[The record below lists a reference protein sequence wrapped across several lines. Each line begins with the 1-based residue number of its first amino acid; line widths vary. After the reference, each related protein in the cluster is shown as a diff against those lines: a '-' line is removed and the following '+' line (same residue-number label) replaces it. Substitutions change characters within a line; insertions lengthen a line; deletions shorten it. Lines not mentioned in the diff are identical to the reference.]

1 MRQDIKIFTSL
12 SFLDFITFHKKDS
25 FHNNFIAKNI
35 TNRLKKINLMDGI
48 NFDCNT
54 NTIFF
59 KTQHGE
65 RFLDLEDKPLIRE
78 LLKLFIVSVACIAY
92 PVRGQKKRVLELA
105 NSCQVVKIKESSMD
119 DFEKYI
125 EEISN
130 SIIGDMC
137 RELLDDCI
145 HDGWLYVDQK
155 MAEILFYNMP
165 VIVDR
170 LLMLLELESEKTKNN
185 ENFIGKVITSYNYK
199 NTSNGGYKK
208 AENAKIKFDPI
219 RMKAIEMYK
228 TPKASNREKWKSRNE
243 FSQYFCTKHNMN
255 IQDESQWIKDTTVNK
270 WIKDF
275 LENG

>member
-12 SFLDFITFHKKDS
+12 SFLDFITFYKKDS

-35 TNRLKKINLMDGI
+35 INRLNKINLMDGI

-119 DFEKYI
+119 DFENYI

-155 MAEILFYNMP
+155 MAAILFYNMP

-170 LLMLLELESEKTKNN
+170 IILILELESNQCEKEET
-185 ENFIGKVITSYNYK
+185 FLGKIISSYNYRI
-199 NTSNGGYKK
+199 TSSGGMKK
-208 AENAKIKFDPI
+208 AENAKIKTDPI
-219 RMKAIEMYK
+219 RKKAIEMYQN
-228 TPKASNREKWKSRNE
+228 PKQSNREKWKSRNE
-243 FSQYFCTKHNMN
+243 FSQYFCMKHNVN
-255 IQDESQWIKDTTVNK
+255 IQDENKWIKDSTVNK